1 MERIEVDVDAVKL
14 SILKGKEADIVYIH
28 GSGCDATLWERQLL
42 DVGGYAVDL
51 PNHGDSC
58 QAEIR
63 NIDDYA
69 YFVAKATKKILGKA
83 IIAGHSLGGA
93 VAQKVYLN
101 HPKVVRGL
109 VLIGTGVRLR
119 VLPQILE
126 GLKERPEETAKMVSQ
141 YAFSSE
147 KLANEFSKL
156 FAERSRVLLKDLTL
170 CDRFDLL
177 DKYRN
182 GEIRIDVPTLIIVGE
197 KDMLTPVKYSE
208 FLNKHI
214 QNSELVVIPEAGHM
228 VMLEKPEELNRAIK
242 EFLKKL
248 P

>member
-1 MERIEVDVDAVKL
+1 MERIEVNVDAVKL
-14 SILKGKEADIVYIH
+14 SVLKGKETDIVYIH

-63 NIDDYA
+63 SIDDYA
-69 YFVAKATKKILGKA
+69 YFVARVTKKILDKA

-126 GLKERPEETAKMVSQ
+126 GLKERPEETAKIVSK

-147 KLANEFSKL
+147 KLADEFSKF

-177 DKYRN
+177 EKYRN

-197 KDMLTPVKYSE
+197 KDVLTPVKYSE
-208 FLNKHI
+208 FLNRHI
-214 QNSELVVIPEAGHM
+214 QNSELVVVPEAGHM

-242 EFLKKL
+242 EFLEKL
-248 P
+248 S